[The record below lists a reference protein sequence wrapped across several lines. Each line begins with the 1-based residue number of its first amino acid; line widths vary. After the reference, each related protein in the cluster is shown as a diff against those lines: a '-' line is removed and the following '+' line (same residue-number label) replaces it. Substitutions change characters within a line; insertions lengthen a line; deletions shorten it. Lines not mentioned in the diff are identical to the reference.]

1 MRYWLMKSEPS
12 AFSIEDLKNAPNG
25 TDHWDGI
32 RNYQARNFMR
42 DEMKRGDRVLFYHSS
57 ADPMAVV
64 GTAQVVRKA
73 YPDHTALD
81 PDSKYFDPKS
91 TSENPRWVMVDIQF
105 ESQFAVP
112 LTLAELRKLP
122 QLNDMMLLKK
132 GQRLSIQPVTEEE
145 FETIVRHAETLAKGG

>member
-1 MRYWLMKSEPS
+1 MRCWLMKSEPS
-12 AFSIEDLKNAPNG
+12 AFSIEDLKNALNG

-32 RNYQARNFMR
+32 RNYQARNLMR

-64 GTAQVVRKA
+64 GTAQVVREA

-91 TSENPRWVMVDIQF
+91 TSENPRWVMVDIRF
-105 ESQFAVP
+105 EKEFAEP
-112 LTLAELRKLP
+112 LGLAVLRENPKLK
-122 QLNDMMLLKK
+122 DMMLLRK
-132 GQRLSIQPVTEEE
+132 GMRLSIQPVTRQE
-145 FETIVRHAETLAKGG
+145 FEAVLAMARG